1 MKIKAGVNFHNR
13 FDIVKNGEWVG
24 YAENIILNQMYNRI
38 CNFNS
43 YFVNIHFGTGSGT
56 LTPDRTSLFN
66 HLGTKTAVVEETIKA
81 LPTSKVTKKIVLM
94 PEEYVGQTI
103 TEVGVAYGSSA
114 SNLVTHA
121 MIKDAEGNP
130 LSIEKTGI
138 DVIEIYATI
147 FVTLIDSN
155 GVTFFNESIFSTKR
169 ESNVLFEYLISER
182 TSLSPTIMLESHNRE
197 DRMPYISTIA
207 KKTPS
212 VSVNTANR
220 TRTYSVR
227 FGVDEANYGASI
239 YSVSLEGIC
248 RKVLNIAHTLSG
260 HIIGVGDGVQDTFE
274 IPHSITNPVIKV
286 NGSINT
292 DNIVTVF
299 DEPNHRIS
307 PMLFAEELF
316 PEDYQLNVWAEP
328 YADYSVTFEASRYL
342 VSWKNK
348 VSLRGKTLTMQM
360 RGRSSDLTSHLEL
373 ETSEDGSNWTTRLTL
388 SGTYTAGLRERQI
401 LVDWDDLYY
410 RLRAVNGFREGNL
423 WIEPD
428 ESKIS
433 KVVFNTPPAID
444 DVITIDG
451 TLPYYPKD
459 ENYVVDVTFE
469 LQFGEGA
476 MV

>member
-1 MKIKAGVNFHNR
+1 MKAKVGVNFHNR

-43 YFVNIHFGTGSGT
+43 YFVNIHFGAGSGT
-56 LTPDRTSLFN
+56 PTPERTSLFN

-130 LSIEKTGI
+130 LSIDKTDI
-138 DVIEIYATI
+138 DVIEIYATV

-155 GVTFFNESIFSTKR
+155 GVLFLNESAISISRTTPR
-169 ESNVLFEYLISER
+169 SNVLLEYLISGN
-182 TSLSPTIMLESHNRE
+182 TSLSPAIMLESHNRE
-197 DRMPYISTIA
+197 HRTPYISTIA
-207 KKTPS
+207 KKAPS
-212 VSVNTANR
+212 ISVNTANR

-227 FGVDEANYGASI
+227 FEINEANYGASI
-239 YSVSLEGIC
+239 HSVSLEGVC
-248 RKVLNIAHTLSG
+248 RKVLNITHTLSG
-260 HIIGVGDGVQDTFE
+260 HVIGIGDGVQDTFE
-274 IPHSITNPVIKV
+274 IPHSIINPVIKV
-286 NGSINT
+286 NGAVNT
-292 DNIVTVF
+292 DNVVTVF
-299 DEPNHRIS
+299 DEPNYRIS
-307 PMLFAEELF
+307 PMLFAEELL
-316 PEDYQLNVWAEP
+316 PEDFSTLWAEP
-328 YADYSVTFEASRYL
+328 YTNYSLTVSSTFYL
-342 VSWKNK
+342 GGWKNK

-360 RGRSSDLTSHLEL
+360 RGRDSGVTSRLEL
-373 ETSEDGSNWTTRLTL
+373 ETSEDGSNWTTRLSL
-388 SGTYTAGLRERQI
+388 SGRSTDGLQERQI

-410 RLRAVNGFREGNL
+410 RLKTTNGFSVANL

-469 LQFGEGA
+469 LQFGEG
-476 MV
+476 V